1 MESLQLSS
9 NQKRLEKILDAFLFC
24 CYTGLR
30 FSDFV
35 SLKTDELIT
44 QDGKTWISKYMLKTS
59 ITLDQESRVL
69 SLYKDGMAIKEIMKE
84 TDIKS
89 EQTIYRILDSN
100 GVPRRPKVNG
110 VKRILVM
117 IEEDVAAILDKEQSV
132 SLYVN
137 EAIRYYHGNRH

>member
-1 MESLQLSS
+1 MA
-9 NQKRLEKILDAFLFC
+9 R
-24 CYTGLR
+24 R
-30 FSDFV
+30 R
-35 SLKTDELIT
+35 
-44 QDGKTWISKYMLKTS
+44 S

-69 SLYKDGMAIKEIMKE
+69 SLYKAGMAIKEIMKE

-100 GVPRRPKVNG
+100 DVPRRPKVRG
-110 VKRILVM
+110 VRKIFVT

-137 EAIRYYHGNRH
+137 EAIRYYHGSRH

>member
-1 MESLQLSS
+1 MA
-9 NQKRLEKILDAFLFC
+9 R
-24 CYTGLR
+24 R
-30 FSDFV
+30 R
-35 SLKTDELIT
+35 
-44 QDGKTWISKYMLKTS
+44 S

-100 GVPRRPKVNG
+100 DVPRRPKVRG
-110 VKRILVM
+110 VRKIFVT
-117 IEEDVAAILDKEQSV
+117 IEEDVAAILDKKQSV

-137 EAIRYYHGNRH
+137 EAIRFYNSNRH

>member
-1 MESLQLSS
+1 MA
-9 NQKRLEKILDAFLFC
+9 RRRC
-24 CYTGLR
+24 
-30 FSDFV
+30 
-35 SLKTDELIT
+35 
-44 QDGKTWISKYMLKTS
+44 
-59 ITLDQESRVL
+59 ITLDQESMVL
-69 SLYKDGMAIKEIMKE
+69 SLYKVGMAIKEIMKE

-100 GVPRRPKVNG
+100 GVHRRPKVNA

-137 EAIRYYHGNRH
+137 EAIRFYNSNRH

>member
-1 MESLQLSS
+1 MA
-9 NQKRLEKILDAFLFC
+9 R
-24 CYTGLR
+24 R
-30 FSDFV
+30 R
-35 SLKTDELIT
+35 
-44 QDGKTWISKYMLKTS
+44 S
-59 ITLDQESRVL
+59 ITLDQESKVL

-100 GVPRRPKVNG
+100 DVPRRPKVRG
-110 VKRILVM
+110 VRKIFVT
-117 IEEDVAAILDKEQSV
+117 IEEDVADILDKEQSV

>member
-1 MESLQLSS
+1 MA
-9 NQKRLEKILDAFLFC
+9 R
-24 CYTGLR
+24 R
-30 FSDFV
+30 R
-35 SLKTDELIT
+35 
-44 QDGKTWISKYMLKTS
+44 S

-69 SLYKDGMAIKEIMKE
+69 SLYKDGIAIKEIIRE
-84 TDIKS
+84 TGVRS

-100 GVPRRPKVNG
+100 GVPRRPKVRG
-110 VKRILVM
+110 VRKIFVT

>member
-1 MESLQLSS
+1 MA
-9 NQKRLEKILDAFLFC
+9 R
-24 CYTGLR
+24 R
-30 FSDFV
+30 R
-35 SLKTDELIT
+35 
-44 QDGKTWISKYMLKTS
+44 S

-69 SLYKDGMAIKEIMKE
+69 SLYKAGMAIKEIMKDTE
-84 TDIKS
+84 IKS

-100 GVPRRPKVNG
+100 GVPRRPKVRG
-110 VKRILVM
+110 VRKIFVT

>member
-1 MESLQLSS
+1 MA
-9 NQKRLEKILDAFLFC
+9 R
-24 CYTGLR
+24 R
-30 FSDFV
+30 R
-35 SLKTDELIT
+35 
-44 QDGKTWISKYMLKTS
+44 S

-69 SLYKDGMAIKEIMKE
+69 SLYKVGMAIKEIMKE

-89 EQTIYRILDSN
+89 EQTIYRILDCN
-100 GVPRRPKVNG
+100 GVPRRLKVNG

>member
-1 MESLQLSS
+1 MA
-9 NQKRLEKILDAFLFC
+9 R
-24 CYTGLR
+24 R
-30 FSDFV
+30 R
-35 SLKTDELIT
+35 
-44 QDGKTWISKYMLKTS
+44 S

-69 SLYKDGMAIKEIMKE
+69 SLYKDGIAIREIIRE
-84 TDIKS
+84 TGVRS

-100 GVPRRPKVNG
+100 GVPRRPKVRG
-110 VKRILVM
+110 VRKIFVT

>member
-1 MESLQLSS
+1 MA
-9 NQKRLEKILDAFLFC
+9 R
-24 CYTGLR
+24 R
-30 FSDFV
+30 R
-35 SLKTDELIT
+35 
-44 QDGKTWISKYMLKTS
+44 S

-69 SLYKDGMAIKEIMKE
+69 SLYKDGMAIKEIIRE
-84 TDIKS
+84 TGVRS

-100 GVPRRPKVNG
+100 GVPRRPKVRG
-110 VKRILVM
+110 VRKIFVT